1 VTAGVN
7 FKVLTKWLEL
17 DEGCKL
23 KPYYCTAGKLSIG
36 VGRNLEDTGI
46 TRAEAQ
52 FMLEGDIVRLMKE
65 LDELFPEWRDLS
77 ETRQMVVL
85 NMCFNMGTFGFLNF
99 KRTIAYMRAEEFSK
113 AADEMLRSQWADQ
126 VGDRAKRLSDA
137 MREDKPPI

>member
-1 VTAGVN
+1 MTAGVD
-7 FKVLTKWLEL
+7 FKILTKWLEL

-23 KPYYCTAGKLSIG
+23 KPYYCTAGKLTIG

-46 TRAEAQ
+46 TKAEAQ

-99 KRTIAYMRAEEFSK
+99 KRTIAYMRAEKFSE

>member
-1 VTAGVN
+1 MTAGVD
-7 FKVLTKWLEL
+7 FKVLTRWLEL

-23 KPYYCTAGKLSIG
+23 KPYYCTAGKLTIG

-46 TRAEAQ
+46 TKAEAQ

-99 KRTIAYMRAEEFSK
+99 KRTIAYMRDERFAE
-113 AADEMLRSQWADQ
+113 AADEMLRSQWAEQ
-126 VGDRAKRLSDA
+126 VGARAKRLSDA
-137 MREDKPPI
+137 MREDKSPV

>member
-1 VTAGVN
+1 MTAGVD
-7 FKVLTKWLEL
+7 FKILTKWLEL

-23 KPYYCTAGKLSIG
+23 KPYYCTAGKLTIG

-46 TRAEAQ
+46 TKAEAQ

-99 KRTIAYMRAEEFSK
+99 KRTIAYIRAEKFSE

>member
-1 VTAGVN
+1 MTAGVD
-7 FKVLTKWLEL
+7 FKILTKWLEL

-23 KPYYCTAGKLSIG
+23 KPYYCTAGKLTIG
-36 VGRNLEDTGI
+36 VGRNLEDTGV
-46 TRAEAQ
+46 TKAEAQ

-65 LDELFPEWRDLS
+65 LDEMFPEWRDLS

-99 KRTIAYMRAEEFSK
+99 KRTISYIRAEEFAK

-126 VGDRAKRLSDA
+126 VGDRAKRLSEA
-137 MREDKPPI
+137 MREDKPPV

>member
-1 VTAGVN
+1 VTAGVD
-7 FKVLTKWLEL
+7 FKILTKWLEL

-23 KPYYCTAGKLSIG
+23 KPYYCTAGKLTIG

-46 TRAEAQ
+46 TKAEAQ

-99 KRTIAYMRAEEFSK
+99 KRTIAYMRAEKFSE
-113 AADEMLRSQWADQ
+113 AANEMLRSQWADQ

>member
-1 VTAGVN
+1 MTAGVD
-7 FKVLTKWLEL
+7 FKILTKWLEL

-23 KPYYCTAGKLSIG
+23 KPYYCTAGKLTIG

-46 TRAEAQ
+46 TKAEAQ

-99 KRTIAYMRAEEFSK
+99 KRTIAYMRAEKFSE

-126 VGDRAKRLSDA
+126 VGDRAKRLSEA
-137 MREDKPPI
+137 MREDKPPV

>member
-1 VTAGVN
+1 MTAGVD

-23 KPYYCTAGKLSIG
+23 KPYYCTAGKLTIG

>member
-1 VTAGVN
+1 MTAGVD

-23 KPYYCTAGKLSIG
+23 KPYYCTAGKLTIG

-99 KRTIAYMRAEEFSK
+99 KRTIAHMRAEEFSK

>member
-1 VTAGVN
+1 
-7 FKVLTKWLEL
+7 
-17 DEGCKL
+17 
-23 KPYYCTAGKLSIG
+23 
-36 VGRNLEDTGI
+36 
-46 TRAEAQ
+46 
-52 FMLEGDIVRLMKE
+52 
-65 LDELFPEWRDLS
+65 
-77 ETRQMVVL
+77 MVVL

>member
-1 VTAGVN
+1 MTAGVD

-23 KPYYCTAGKLSIG
+23 KPYYCTAGKLTIG

-52 FMLEGDIVRLMKE
+52 FMLESDIVRLMKE

-99 KRTIAYMRAEEFSK
+99 KRTIAYMREERFAE
-113 AADEMLRSQWADQ
+113 AADEMLRSQWAEQ
-126 VGDRAKRLSDA
+126 VGARAHRLSDA
-137 MREDKPPI
+137 MREDKAPV

>member
-1 VTAGVN
+1 VTAGVD

-23 KPYYCTAGKLSIG
+23 KPYYCTAGKLTIG

>member
-1 VTAGVN
+1 MTAGVD
-7 FKVLTKWLEL
+7 FKILTKWLEL

-23 KPYYCTAGKLSIG
+23 KPYYCTAGKLTIG

-46 TRAEAQ
+46 TKAEAQ

-99 KRTIAYMRAEEFSK
+99 KRTIAYMRAEKFSE

-126 VGDRAKRLSDA
+126 VGDRARRLSDA

>member
-1 VTAGVN
+1 VTAGVD
-7 FKVLTKWLEL
+7 FKILTKWLEL

-23 KPYYCTAGKLSIG
+23 KPYYCTAGKLTIG

-46 TRAEAQ
+46 TKAEAQ

-99 KRTIAYMRAEEFSK
+99 KRTIAYIRAEKFSE